1 METKAEQPKNKR
13 LTSKGCGIES
23 FAKAGKNK
31 GQMQ

>member
-13 LTSKGCGIES
+13 LMRKECGVPS
-23 FAKAGKNK
+23 FAKAGETK